1 MLVSIGSF
9 IMRLLGGGNK
19 KIAAS
24 IFRMGLSKDSKLWE
38 SLTRKPLKDMRN
50 LMRRIE
56 KYKCLEDDQMQSKG
70 KAPIVNRSR

>member
-56 KYKCLEDDQMQSKG
+56 EYKCLEDDWLQSKG
-70 KAPIVNRSR
+70 KALLVNHPQ

>member
-1 MLVSIGSF
+1 
-9 IMRLLGGGNK
+9 
-19 KIAAS
+19 
-24 IFRMGLSKDSKLWE
+24 MGLSKDSKLWE

-56 KYKCLEDDQMQSKG
+56 EYKCLEDDQMQSKG

>member
-1 MLVSIGSF
+1 
-9 IMRLLGGGNK
+9 MRLLGGGGNK

-56 KYKCLEDDQMQSKG
+56 EYKCLEDDQMQSKG